1 MQITLMHRVLRSWL
15 ALLLA
20 VSCTGERAPGNDT
33 ALPEGSPP
41 DGTPRSGRLSTWN
54 RAAGSLFAVRSG
66 TGALAWLVNPAYG
79 DAQALDTLT
88 AASWNVEGTQ
98 LAMLDGAEVIGT
110 GRVSGLRYD
119 STCAGW
125 PTASIVTE
133 TGTATAWRV
142 AFPEGSVEGA
152 TFDSLP
158 VLSAAD
164 SASRARAGA
173 LAASRLPDDTV
184 AAFRGRPF
192 IVRQA
197 SRFSVGAD
205 TLGTVFEIVRLVP
218 QEANPLQE
226 QILILT
232 EEGSS
237 RPAVIAFHEREIG
250 PEESMGSIE
259 LLGVLRVSSSGRL
272 VLLVRRESEAGFVL
286 EWIERSPNGTWVV
299 RWRSA
304 TDSC

>member
-1 MQITLMHRVLRSWL
+1 MNRALRSWL
-15 ALLLA
+15 AMLLA
-20 VSCTGERAPGNDT
+20 VSCSGERAPGTDT
-33 ALPEGSPP
+33 AAPGGSPP
-41 DGTPRSGRLSTWN
+41 DGVPRPGRPSTWN
-54 RAAGSLFAVRSG
+54 RSAGALFAVRSG
-66 TGALAWLVNPAYG
+66 TGAMAWLVNPAYG

-88 AASWNVEGTQ
+88 AATWNVEGTP
-98 LAMLDGAEVIGT
+98 LTMLDGAEVIGT

-133 TGTATAWRV
+133 TGTAISWRV
-142 AFPEGSVEGA
+142 AFPGGSVEGV

-197 SRFSVGAD
+197 SRFPISAD
-205 TLGTVFEIVRLVP
+205 TVGTLFEVVRLVP

-232 EEGSS
+232 EEGPT
-237 RPAVIAFHEREIG
+237 RPAAIAFHEREIG
-250 PEESMGSIE
+250 AEESMGSIE
-259 LLGVLRVSSSGRL
+259 LLGVLRVRSSGRL
-272 VLLVRRESEAGFVL
+272 ALLVRREREAGFVL
-286 EWIERSPNGTWVV
+286 EWIERSANGTWVV

>member
-1 MQITLMHRVLRSWL
+1 MNRALRVWL
-15 ALLLA
+15 ALLTA
-20 VSCTGERAPGNDT
+20 VSCAGERAPGGDT
-33 ALPEGSPP
+33 AAPGGLLPEGA
-41 DGTPRSGRLSTWN
+41 PRSGRPSTWN
-54 RAAGSLFAVRSG
+54 RAAGALFAVRSG
-66 TGALAWLVNPAYG
+66 TGTTAWLVNPAYG
-79 DAQALDTLT
+79 DVQVLDTLT
-88 AASWNVEGTQ
+88 AESWNVEGTE
-98 LAMLDGAEVIGT
+98 LTMYDGAEAIGS

-133 TGTATAWRV
+133 SGTATAWRV
-142 AFPEGSVEGA
+142 AFPEGSIQGA

-158 VLSAAD
+158 ALSPRDSAA
-164 SASRARAGA
+164 RARAGA

-197 SRFSVGAD
+197 SRFPIGGD
-205 TLGTVFEIVRLVP
+205 TAGTMFEVVRLVP

-226 QILILT
+226 QILVLT

-237 RPAVIAFHEREIG
+237 RPPAIAFHQREIG
-250 PEESMGSIE
+250 AEEAMGSIE
-259 LLGVLRVSSSGRL
+259 LLGVLRVRSSGRL
-272 VLLVRRESEAGFVL
+272 ALLVRREREAGFVL

>member
-1 MQITLMHRVLRSWL
+1 MNRALRSWL

-20 VSCTGERAPGNDT
+20 VACSGERAPGNDT
-33 ALPEGSPP
+33 ASPGGSPAE
-41 DGTPRSGRLSTWN
+41 GAPRSGRPSTWN
-54 RAAGSLFAVRSG
+54 RSAGALFAVRSG
-66 TGALAWLVNPAYG
+66 TGAIAWVVNPAY
-79 DAQALDTLT
+79 DNAQALDTLT
-88 AASWNVEGTQ
+88 SASWNVEGTQ
-98 LAMLDGAEVIGT
+98 MTMLEGGEVIGT

-133 TGTATAWRV
+133 TGPPVSWRV

-152 TFDSLP
+152 AFDSLP

-197 SRFSVGAD
+197 SRFPIGAD
-205 TLGTVFEIVRLVP
+205 TMGTLFEVVRLVP

-237 RPAVIAFHEREIG
+237 RPAVLAFHEREIG
-250 PEESMGSIE
+250 SEESMGSIE
-259 LLGVLRVSSSGRL
+259 LLGVLRVRSSGRL
-272 VLLVRRESEAGFVL
+272 ALLVRREREAGFVL
-286 EWIERSPNGTWVV
+286 EWIERSANGSWVV

>member
-1 MQITLMHRVLRSWL
+1 M
-15 ALLLA
+15 
-20 VSCTGERAPGNDT
+20 
-33 ALPEGSPP
+33 
-41 DGTPRSGRLSTWN
+41 
-54 RAAGSLFAVRSG
+54 FAVRSG
-66 TGALAWLVNPAYG
+66 TGTIAWLVNPAYG

-88 AASWNVEGTQ
+88 AAAWNVEGAQ
-98 LAMLDGAEVIGT
+98 LSMIDGAEVVGT
-110 GRVSGLRYD
+110 GRISGLRYD

-133 TGTATAWRV
+133 TGTATGWRL
-142 AFPEGSVEGA
+142 AFPEGAIEGA

-158 VLSAAD
+158 VLNAAD
-164 SASRARAGA
+164 SAARARAGA

-197 SRFSVGAD
+197 SRFSIGAD
-205 TLGTVFEIVRLVP
+205 TVGAVFEVVRLVP

-226 QILILT
+226 QILIIT

-237 RPAVIAFHEREIG
+237 KPGATAFHEREIG
-250 PEESMGSIE
+250 AEESMGSIE
-259 LLGVLRVSSSGRL
+259 LLGVLRIRSSGRL
-272 VLLVRRESEAGFVL
+272 ALLVRREREAGFVL
-286 EWIERSPNGTWVV
+286 EWIERSRDGTWAV

>member
-1 MQITLMHRVLRSWL
+1 MYRALRPWLVLL
-15 ALLLA
+15 VA

-33 ALPEGSPP
+33 ASPEGSPP
-41 DGTPRSGRLSTWN
+41 DGTPRTARTSTWN
-54 RAAGSLFAVRSG
+54 RAAGAMFAVRSG
-66 TGALAWLVNPAYG
+66 TGTIAWLVNPAYG

-88 AASWNVEGTQ
+88 AVAWNVEGAQ
-98 LAMLDGAEVIGT
+98 LSMIDGAKVVGT
-110 GRVSGLRYD
+110 GRISGLRYD

-125 PTASIVTE
+125 PTASIVME
-133 TGTATAWRV
+133 TGTATEWRL

-158 VLSAAD
+158 ILSAAD
-164 SASRARAGA
+164 SAARARAGA

-197 SRFSVGAD
+197 SRFSIDAD
-205 TLGTVFEIVRLVP
+205 TVGTVFEVVRLVP

-226 QILILT
+226 QILIIT

-237 RPAVIAFHEREIG
+237 RPAATAFHEREIG
-250 PEESMGSIE
+250 AEESTGSIE
-259 LLGVLRVSSSGRL
+259 LLGVLRVRSSGRL
-272 VLLVRRESEAGFVL
+272 ALLVRREREAGFVL
-286 EWIERSPNGTWVV
+286 EWIERSRDGTWVV